1 MPAGPAVERRPAT
14 TPAAMISIRA
24 MFTSLPRATK
34 SSLAFAAP
42 LSIAE
47 ACATMAK
54 AGGTAGAER
63 GGHGK
68 VELCRPAA
76 QFDHTD
82 AHSCG
87 RGRHPFCGVER
98 RTRPIG
104 FAGTRC
110 QTAHDAARGG
120 HARGA

>member
-1 MPAGPAVERRPAT
+1 MPQGLAGERRPT
-14 TPAAMISIRA
+14 TPPAENKAIRA
-24 MFTSLPRATK
+24 MYTSRARATK
-34 SSLAFAAP
+34 SRLAFAAP
-42 LSIAE
+42 LTIAE

-54 AGGTAGAER
+54 AGGTAGAGR

-104 FAGTRC
+104 FAGTDRKSVV
-110 QTAHDAARGG
+110 
-120 HARGA
+120 